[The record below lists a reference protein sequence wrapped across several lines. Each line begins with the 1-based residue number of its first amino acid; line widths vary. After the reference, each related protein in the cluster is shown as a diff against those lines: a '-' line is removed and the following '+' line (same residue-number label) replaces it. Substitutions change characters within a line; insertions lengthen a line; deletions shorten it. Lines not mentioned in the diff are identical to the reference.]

1 MEIKLIASDM
11 DDTLLN
17 KDCQISPRNEA
28 AIRKA
33 LDAGKIFL
41 IATGRMYV
49 SVRPYAQKLSLDVPL
64 LTYNGDLV
72 KGSQSGK
79 VYIEHKMKLPTANE
93 VLAYCREKGYYLQL
107 YVGDSIL
114 IKQENDCSR
123 MYTKISGIQ
132 TTAIGDALYHTD
144 EEPYKILVM
153 TKSEEFADVWQQFK
167 EDFAGKLDVTSSKDN
182 FLELMEPGVNK
193 WEAVKSVAASYG
205 VQPQEIMCIGDSNND
220 VKMIANAGIGVA
232 VANAKDSVKQNA
244 KIITASN
251 NDDGV
256 ALVIESILT
265 PQAAEYNEGACL
277 VRSLLIM

>member
-1 MEIKLIASDM
+1 MMDIKLIASDM

-17 KDCQISPRNEA
+17 SNVTISERNA
-28 AIRKA
+28 KAIKSA
-33 LDAGKIFL
+33 LAAGKIFL

-49 SVRPYAQKLSLDVPL
+49 SARPYAQKLGLDVPL
-64 LTYNGDLV
+64 VTYNGALV
-72 KGSQSGK
+72 KGSASGEIF
-79 VYIEHKMKLPTANE
+79 YEHKMKLATANE
-93 VLAYCREKGYYLQL
+93 VLAYCKEKGYYVQL

-114 IKQENDCSR
+114 IKEENAFSK

-153 TKSEEFADVWQQFK
+153 TKSEEFAEVWQQFK
-167 EDFAGKLDVTSSKDN
+167 QDFAGKLDVTSSKDN

-256 ALVIESILT
+256 AMVIESILT
-265 PQAAEYNEGACL
+265 PQAAE
-277 VRSLLIM
+277 

>member
-49 SVRPYAQKLSLDVPL
+49 SVRPYAQKLGLDVPL
-64 LTYNGDLV
+64 VTYNGALV
-72 KGSQSGK
+72 KGSLSGK
-79 VYIEHKMKLPTANE
+79 VYYEHKMKLSTANE
-93 VLAYCREKGYYLQL
+93 VLEYCREKGYYLQL

-132 TTAIGDALYHTD
+132 TTAIGEALYHTD

-153 TKSEEFADVWQQFK
+153 TKSEEFAAVWQ
-167 EDFAGKLDVTSSKDN
+167 
-182 FLELMEPGVNK
+182 PGVNK

-265 PQAAEYNEGACL
+265 PQAAE
-277 VRSLLIM
+277 